1 VTLWVRLLA
10 RLGQVEARQWVAV
23 GASALLHV
31 AVVLGLRQAPPPLP
45 ETVSFEIALQLPEA
59 EKIPRPKPK
68 SSQAKQADRNKR
80 KHLAK
85 AKKVK
90 PKVEVR
96 EAHTLDAELKPE
108 ARPRKDAP
116 AVSLPQAEALVAEAP
131 RTLPQVPHEQVSPVA
146 GAQPGLATTATAT
159 ATATASAPSATAKAS
174 TASPAATEPGAA
186 AMVAGGTAAPSDETG
201 LALAA
206 ARNMVLAPG
215 GGDTTQGAEA
225 SNNPGSDAQG
235 ANAGAGP
242 ATFSASSS
250 VGGGLN
256 QTSGSGANVN
266 SASASTPLAGGEPQ
280 GLRLTASGV
289 LSSLPE
295 FVQGKGGLASGHL
308 AQEAGAAS
316 PVDGQGQGHALVS
329 ALAGG
334 ASISPVQGPAAGPGK
349 GSQGVAIDR
358 VASQR
363 QGGGPAPDRLA
374 GAPTSGKSLR
384 GEGRG
389 PKRGGNSS
397 QASET
402 LALAPGEPGSGPGWA
417 IIMMPVQVG
426 VPMVPLVWTQ
436 GRGPGNQGGQARHKV
451 ATAPSGGDAVSGG
464 GGAGPVRLAQARTG
478 MLTSVSPQGAMG
490 RGAGDGGRGAAPVA
504 GRTTPGGGAQDG
516 NANVMSSIKPAEQK
530 LIRPDSR
537 VETLDVLAPSN
548 YCPLPIHFQP
558 DNRPP
563 QAPPDRVELPSYG
576 ANNPSF
582 VYPVMANIYGVE
594 GKLIMRVQVLSDGR
608 PGEMLLKQSSGNGIL
623 DKDAREQLAR
633 WRYNPARK
641 NGQTVTSWIDV
652 PVIYRLSEG
661 RK

>member
-1 VTLWVRLLA
+1 MTLWVRLLA
-10 RLGQVEARQWVAV
+10 RLGQVETRHWVAV

-45 ETVSFEIALQLPEA
+45 ATVSFEIALQPPEA
-59 EKIPRPKPK
+59 EKIQRPKPK
-68 SSQAKQADRNKR
+68 SSQAKLADKNKR
-80 KHLAK
+80 KQLAK
-85 AKKVK
+85 AKKTK
-90 PKVEVR
+90 PKVERR

-116 AVSLPQAEALVAEAP
+116 AVSLPKAETLVAESPKALPQAP
-131 RTLPQVPHEQVSPVA
+131 RAQASPME
-146 GAQPGLATTATAT
+146 GAQPGLATTATS
-159 ATATASAPSATAKAS
+159 TASAAAKAS
-174 TASPAATEPGAA
+174 TASPAAAEPGA
-186 AMVAGGTAAPSDETG
+186 AMVAGGTAAPSGETG

-206 ARNMVLAPG
+206 ARDMALAPG
-215 GGDTTQGAEA
+215 GGDAIRGAEA
-225 SNNPGSDAQG
+225 SNIPGSDAQG

-256 QTSGSGANVN
+256 LASGSGANAN
-266 SASASTPLAGGEPQ
+266 SASESTPLAGGEPQ

-295 FVQGKGGLASGHL
+295 FAQGKGGLASGHL

-316 PVDGQGQGHALVS
+316 LVDGQGRGQALAS
-329 ALAGG
+329 AMAGG
-334 ASISPVQGPAAGPGK
+334 ASISPASGPAAGSGK
-349 GSQGVAIDR
+349 GGQGVVIDR
-358 VASQR
+358 VAASQR
-363 QGGGPAPDRLA
+363 QGGGQVPDRLA
-374 GAPTSGKSLR
+374 GAPALGKSL
-384 GEGRG
+384 GSEGRG
-389 PKRGGNSS
+389 PKRAGNSS
-397 QASET
+397 QPSKT

-426 VPMVPLVWTQ
+426 VPMVPMAWGQ
-436 GRGPGNQGGQARHKV
+436 GPGNQGGQMGHKV
-451 ATAPSGGDAVSGG
+451 ATAPGGGDAVSGG
-464 GGAGPVRLAQARTG
+464 GGAGPVRLAQAGTG
-478 MLTSVSPQGAMG
+478 TLTSVRPQGIT
-490 RGAGDGGRGAAPVA
+490 GAGGGGGGRSVAPVPGPSAPGGAAP
-504 GRTTPGGGAQDG
+504 DG
-516 NANVMSSIKPAEQK
+516 KANVMSSIKPAEQK

-582 VYPVMANIYGVE
+582 VYPVMANVYGVE
-594 GKLIMRVQVLSDGR
+594 GKLIMRVQVLSDGT

-623 DKDAREQLAR
+623 DRDAREQLAR

-641 NGQTVTSWIDV
+641 NGQAVTSWIDV

>member
-1 VTLWVRLLA
+1 MTLWVRLLA
-10 RLGQVEARQWVAV
+10 RLGQVETRQWVAV

-45 ETVSFEIALQLPEA
+45 ETVSFEIALQPPEA
-59 EKIPRPKPK
+59 EKIQRPKPK
-68 SSQAKQADRNKR
+68 SSQAKLADKNKR
-80 KHLAK
+80 KQLAK

-90 PKVEVR
+90 PKVERR

-116 AVSLPQAEALVAEAP
+116 VVSLPKAETLVAESAKALSQAP
-131 RTLPQVPHEQVSPVA
+131 RVQASPVED
-146 GAQPGLATTATAT
+146 AQPGLAASATS
-159 ATATASAPSATAKAS
+159 TASASSATAKAS
-174 TASPAATEPGAA
+174 IASPAVAEPGAA
-186 AMVAGGTAAPSDETG
+186 AMVAGGTAASSGEKG

-206 ARNMVLAPG
+206 ARDMALAPG
-215 GGDTTQGAEA
+215 GGDATQGAEA
-225 SNNPGSDAQG
+225 SNISGSDVQG

-256 QTSGSGANVN
+256 QTSGSGANVS
-266 SASASTPLAGGEPQ
+266 SASESTPLAGGEPQ

-295 FVQGKGGLASGHL
+295 FAQGKGGLASGHL
-308 AQEAGAAS
+308 AQEAGSAS
-316 PVDGQGQGHALVS
+316 LVDGQGRGQALAS
-329 ALAGG
+329 AMAGG

-349 GSQGVAIDR
+349 GGQGVAIDR

-363 QGGGPAPDRLA
+363 QGGGQTPDRLA
-374 GAPTSGKSLR
+374 GAPVLGKSLG

-389 PKRGGNSS
+389 PKRAGNSS
-397 QASET
+397 QPSKT

-426 VPMVPLVWTQ
+426 VPMVPLVWGQ
-436 GRGPGNQGGQARHKV
+436 GQGPGNPGGQVGHKV
-451 ATAPSGGDAVSGG
+451 VTAPGGGDAASGG
-464 GGAGPVRLAQARTG
+464 NGTGPVRLAQAGSGT
-478 MLTSVSPQGAMG
+478 LASVRPQGSTG
-490 RGAGDGGRGAAPVA
+490 VGGGEGGRSVAPVSGPSTPGGAAP
-504 GRTTPGGGAQDG
+504 DG
-516 NANVMSSIKPAEQK
+516 NANAMSRIKPAEKK

-548 YCPLPIHFQP
+548 YCPLPIHVQP

-563 QAPPDRVELPSYG
+563 QAPPDRLELPSYG

-582 VYPVMANIYGVE
+582 VYPVMANVYGVE
-594 GKLIMRVQVLSDGR
+594 GKLIMRVQVLSDGTT
-608 PGEMLLKQSSGNGIL
+608 GEMLLKQSSGNGML

-641 NGQTVTSWIDV
+641 NGQAVTSWIDV